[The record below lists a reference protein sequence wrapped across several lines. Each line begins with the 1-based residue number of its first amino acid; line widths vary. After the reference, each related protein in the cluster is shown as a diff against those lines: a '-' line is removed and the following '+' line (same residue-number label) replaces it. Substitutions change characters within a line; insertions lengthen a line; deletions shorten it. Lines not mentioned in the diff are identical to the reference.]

1 MRESPAGEPHVPEHH
16 VARADVAGGRGAR
29 RPAARVR
36 RRSQRRGRWD
46 WIERLFI
53 IRVPCKKNDCKALD
67 DVNDCTEIP
76 NMLTSPAGPA
86 AGADEPGGDDAAD
99 PAAAPTV
106 AAAAAARTE
115 DRRALGEQGRKAAF
129 TQSSMY
135 N

>member
-36 RRSQRRGRWD
+36 RRSQRRG
-46 WIERLFI
+46 EA
-53 IRVPCKKNDCKALD
+53 VYHKSSMQKNDCKALD

-76 NMLTSPAGPA
+76 NVAGPA

-115 DRRALGEQGRKAAF
+115 DRRALGEQGRKAEF
-129 TQSSMY
+129 QQSSM
-135 N
+135 